1 MTGATLN
8 IDPGTPGAGLLPGS
22 RPGLRIV
29 LTNRLGEP
37 YGEVLD
43 ATGRSTG
50 RGVRKPRTAR
60 FTVGEGH
67 PMRHVLRGTSAVL
80 GKVYDEDDNGDRDLL
95 FVGPITGYERT
106 AGDELTVGIGL
117 TDPLAGL
124 ERRLVN
130 EGILVDPA
138 VATVKAVAERGRLM
152 GWLLDVLNHGNS
164 ALGASLAS
172 GGLATDILGW
182 QNTGDTGI
190 RPRAIAATPTG
201 LFGGYLFTQA
211 STVFSELASGLDG
224 PDWHVYPLEPT
235 ADGLGVALGALDVA
249 PIIGQNRPDV
259 VFEYG
264 TEKANVASYREVI
277 DPTIVAN
284 RVVHL
289 PPGFPEDP
297 AAVELVHEDAA
308 SVTAHGLNTVI
319 VSADLI
325 DAGLRNQLL
334 ADHLAVRRNPRQ
346 VITWTMSAD
355 LEPGNPDPLERRIPR
370 PGHDFDFGDIVTFR
384 AVEAVPF
391 IADDGTVVEGEPEL
405 VIDILARIYDIDIA
419 DDDDG
424 VRQVTVTV
432 IAE

>member
-1 MTGATLN
+1 MSILE
-8 IDPGTPGAGLLPGS
+8 IDPGPDEALGLEPGV

-43 ATGRSTG
+43 ASGRGVG

-80 GKVYDEDDNGDRDLL
+80 GKVYDEDDTGDRELL
-95 FVGPITGYERT
+95 FVGPITAYERN
-106 AGDELTVGIGL
+106 AGDELVVGIGL
-117 TDPLAGL
+117 TDPIANL
-124 ERRLVN
+124 ERRLVH
-130 EGILVDPA
+130 EPA
-138 VATVKAVAERGRLM
+138 APPAPTAEAIVERGRLM
-152 GWLLDVLNHGNS
+152 GWLLDTLNS
-164 ALGASLAS
+164 AAAAAAAAAASAGVSTNVLGTQEL
-172 GGLATDILGW
+172 
-182 QNTGDTGI
+182 GDTGV
-190 RPRAIAATPTG
+190 RPRTIAATPTG
-201 LFGGYLFTQA
+201 LFGGYLYTQA
-211 STVFSELASGLDG
+211 SSVFSQLASGLEG

-235 ADGLGVALGALDVA
+235 ADPIGVALGALDVA

-297 AAVELVHEDAA
+297 AAAALTQQDAA
-308 SVTAHGLNTVI
+308 AIAAHGLNTAI

-325 DAGLRNQLL
+325 DAGLRAQLL

-346 VITWTMSAD
+346 VITWTMAAD
-355 LEPGNPDPLERRIPR
+355 LEPGNPELEERRIPR

-384 AVEAVPF
+384 AVEHVPL
-391 IADDGTVVEGEPEL
+391 IADDGTVVEGDPEL
-405 VIDILARIYDIDIA
+405 VLDVLARIYDIDIA